1 RIQSNYMALQR
12 INQELEDKL
21 FRMGQHYEEEK
32 RALSHEI
39 VALNSHLLE
48 AKVTIDKLSE
58 DNALMGQHAGVCS
71 RLSGRSHSAGAT
83 GRVPLRPGAPVPAR
97 LSLPVW
103 ACPSPRPCPGA
114 LSWSLGHP
122 PRSSQNRSNGSVP
135 SPTRNQEA
143 SAQDLGFPE
152 GLEKPGSRPPYKGDV
167 YCSDTALYCPEARHQ
182 DRRPS
187 VEGPG
192 SDVGFLQA
200 QNSTDSTAE
209 EEEEEEEDT
218 EAGAAAYPASYRHR
232 GTPTRA
238 SCPPCTTTVQ
248 RFLTQQQP
256 SPTEMSILPPCH
268 PLRPQLYQ
276 REPPG
281 P

>member
-58 DNALMGQHAGVCS
+58 DNALMGQHSGVCS
-71 RLSGRSHSAGAT
+71 RLSGRSHSAGAI

-114 LSWSLGHP
+114 LSRSLGFSAASEEKEHAQA
-122 PRSSQNRSNGSVP
+122 STLTASQ
-135 SPTRNQEA
+135 QA
-143 SAQDLGFPE
+143 IYLQDLGFPE
-152 GLEKPGSRPPYKGDV
+152 GLEKPGSRPPYKGDI

-218 EAGAAAYPASYRHR
+218 EAGAAAYPPSYRHEAF
-232 GTPTRA
+232 PTRA
-238 SCPPCTTTVQ
+238 SCPPRTTTVQ